1 MTIFVCL
8 CKNLTKMKELGIAFG
23 GGGAR
28 ACAQCG
34 AVQALREY
42 GVKPDI
48 VSGTSAGAIM
58 AVLYSAGLS
67 SQQLV
72 DLFEGLDFFKD
83 IVTPEV
89 PRGGMF
95 SSAPLLALL
104 RSILPYKNLEDLP
117 VTTYVVASDLEKGC
131 VKIFKEGEIAPRVV
145 ASCSIPIIFTPIK
158 IDGAHYVD
166 GGVFQNLPVP
176 AIREECRK
184 VISFSL
190 LHLEDEK
197 YHDNLISVANRSF
210 NMILA
215 SNELAD
221 MRLSDLDVK
230 LDTSGCNAYDLSKL
244 EILFKRGYRQ
254 TCEMLEE
261 QGYRRVLEPETIV
274 FKQKEEDKMEKLHSI
289 RPLKEAIARL
299 NR

>member
-1 MTIFVCL
+1 
-8 CKNLTKMKELGIAFG
+8 MKELGIAFV

-95 SSAPLLALL
+95 S
-104 RSILPYKNLEDLP
+104 
-117 VTTYVVASDLEKGC
+117 
-131 VKIFKEGEIAPRVV
+131 
-145 ASCSIPIIFTPIK
+145 
-158 IDGAHYVD
+158 
-166 GGVFQNLPVP
+166 
-176 AIREECRK
+176 
-184 VISFSL
+184 
-190 LHLEDEK
+190 
-197 YHDNLISVANRSF
+197 
-210 NMILA
+210 
-215 SNELAD
+215 
-221 MRLSDLDVK
+221 
-230 LDTSGCNAYDLSKL
+230 
-244 EILFKRGYRQ
+244 
-254 TCEMLEE
+254 
-261 QGYRRVLEPETIV
+261 
-274 FKQKEEDKMEKLHSI
+274 
-289 RPLKEAIARL
+289 
-299 NR
+299 

>member
-1 MTIFVCL
+1 
-8 CKNLTKMKELGIAFG
+8 MKELGIAFG

-42 GVKPDI
+42 DVKADI

-58 AVLYSAGLS
+58 AVLYSAGFS
-67 SQQLV
+67 CQQMV

-83 IVTPEV
+83 IVTPNV

-95 SSAPLLALL
+95 SSAPLLELL
-104 RSILPYKNLEDLP
+104 KRVLPYKNIEELP
-117 VTTYVVASDLEKGC
+117 IPTVVVASDLEHGC
-131 VKIFKEGEIAPRVV
+131 VKLFREGEIAPRVV

-158 IDGAHYVD
+158 IDGIHYVD
-166 GGVFQNLPVP
+166 GGAFQNLPVP

-184 VISFSL
+184 VFSFSL
-190 LHLEDEK
+190 LHLEEEK
-197 YHDNLISVANRSF
+197 YHDNLISIANRSF
-210 NMILA
+210 NMIMA

-221 MRLSDLDVK
+221 MRLSDVDVK
-230 LDTSGCNAYDLSKL
+230 LDTSGCNAYDLSKMEL
-244 EILFKRGYRQ
+244 LFKRAYRQ
-254 TCEMLEE
+254 TCEMLES
-261 QGYRRVLEPETIV
+261 QGYSRVFAPEQII
-274 FKQKEEDKMEKLHSI
+274 FKQKDENKTEQFRALN
-289 RPLKEAIARL
+289 PLKEALAKI

>member
-1 MTIFVCL
+1 
-8 CKNLTKMKELGIAFG
+8 MKELGIAFG

-34 AVQALREY
+34 AMQALREY
-42 GVKPDI
+42 GIKPDI

-95 SSAPLLALL
+95 NSAPLLALL
-104 RSILPYKNLEDLP
+104 RRILPYKNLEDLP
-117 VTTYVVASDLEKGC
+117 IPTYVVASDLEKGC

-210 NMILA
+210 NMIMA

-230 LDTSGCNAYDLSKL
+230 LDTNGCNAYDLGKL

-261 QGYRRVLEPETIV
+261 HGAKRVLPPEEIV
-274 FKQKEEDKMEKLHSI
+274 FHRKEDKQSGQLRAI
-289 RPLKEAIARL
+289 RHLRQLPIVWKD
-299 NR
+299 